1 MPLRLGLPKGSLQEA
16 TFRLFDAAGFTIH
29 ADSRSYHPAI
39 DDPEIEPILLR
50 PQEIPRYIGDGI
62 IDAGLSGQDWVRDS
76 GAELVEVCE
85 LEYSKATDRPIRIVL
100 AVAEDSPYQSPEDLE
115 GATIA
120 TEYVATTQRWF
131 AERGVQVGVE
141 FSWGAC
147 EVKVPHLVPA
157 IVVNTETGSSLR
169 ANRLRIL
176 AELALSRTVLVCS
189 ERAWADEDKRA
200 KLKDLRV
207 LLTGALRARRM
218 VGLKMNMDMESKAA
232 VLAELKGQGMKNPTL
247 NELAEGAGFA
257 AEVVLGEK
265 ESRVLIPRLLAAGAT
280 GIVEYPLNKVVG

>member
-29 ADSRSYHPAI
+29 ADSRSYHPSI
-39 DDPEIEPILLR
+39 DDSEIEPILLR

-76 GAELVEVCE
+76 GMELVEVCE

-100 AVAEDSPYQSPEDLE
+100 AVAEDSPFQKPEDLE

-131 AERGVQVGVE
+131 AERGVRVNAE

-157 IVVNTETGSSLR
+157 IVVNTETGNSLR

-176 AELALSRTVLVCS
+176 AELALSRTVLVSS
-189 ERAWADEDKRA
+189 ERAWADEGKRA

-218 VGLKMNMDMESKAA
+218 VGLKMNMDLEARSA

-265 ESRVLIPRLLAAGAT
+265 ESRALIPRLLAAGAT

>member
-1 MPLRLGLPKGSLQEA
+1 MLLRLGLPKGSLQEA
-16 TFRLFDAAGFTIH
+16 TFSLFDRAGYTIH
-29 ADSRSYHPAI
+29 ADKRSYHPSI
-39 DDPEIEPILLR
+39 DDPEMETTLLR
-50 PQEIPRYIGDGI
+50 PQEIPRYIADGI

-76 GAELVEVCE
+76 GRDLVEVCE
-85 LEYSKATDRPIRIVL
+85 LQYSRATDNAIRIVL
-100 AVAEDSPYQSPEDLE
+100 AVAEDSPYHKPEDLA

-131 AERGVQVGVE
+131 AEQGVNVNVE

-169 ANRLRIL
+169 ANRLRIM
-176 AELALSRTVLVCS
+176 AELGVSRTVLVCS
-189 ERAWADEDKRA
+189 AAAWADEAKRQ
-200 KLKDLRV
+200 KLEALKV

-218 VGLKMNMDMESKAA
+218 VGLKMNLDPTVRDEVLA
-232 VLAELKGQGMKNPTL
+232 VLAGQGMKNPTL
-247 NELAEGAGFA
+247 NELAGGAGFA

-265 ESRVLIPRLLAAGAT
+265 ESRELIPRLLAAGAT
-280 GIVEYPLNKVVG
+280 GIVEYPLTKVIG